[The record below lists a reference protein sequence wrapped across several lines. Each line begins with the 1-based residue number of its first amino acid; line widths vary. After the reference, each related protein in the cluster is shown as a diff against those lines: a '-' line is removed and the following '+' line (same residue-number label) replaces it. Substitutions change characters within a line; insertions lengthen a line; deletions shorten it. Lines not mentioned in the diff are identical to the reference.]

1 MQHARSAHGTAV
13 SFSFRAFRVLP
24 LVLAATMAAIAAP
37 ASAGA
42 GFMAGPTA
50 SITQAIPATPSRLE
64 GATLLAASSVQKA
77 QARPAARGS
86 NGLAGTDR
94 NGNGVRDDVEAYI
107 AKLPDSAAQKKV
119 LAIYHRGVVAQ
130 MMADKHD
137 PAQVRDAADQMLNS
151 MECLFKTYGEPLLD
165 QRRKKIRELT
175 LNTPERQE
183 VYVAFA
189 AAMNGSV
196 MSTPRHVNCD

>member
-1 MQHARSAHGTAV
+1 MQHTRSAHGT
-13 SFSFRAFRVLP
+13 
-24 LVLAATMAAIAAP
+24 
-37 ASAGA
+37 
-42 GFMAGPTA
+42 
-50 SITQAIPATPSRLE
+50 
-64 GATLLAASSVQKA
+64 
-77 QARPAARGS
+77 
-86 NGLAGTDR
+86 
-94 NGNGVRDDVEAYI
+94 
-107 AKLPDSAAQKKV
+107 AAQKKV

-130 MMADKHD
+130 MMADRHD

-175 LNTPERQE
+175 LDTPERQE
-183 VYVAFA
+183 AYVAFA

>member
-1 MQHARSAHGTAV
+1 MQHERSAHGTA
-13 SFSFRAFRVLP
+13 A
-24 LVLAATMAAIAAP
+24 
-37 ASAGA
+37 
-42 GFMAGPTA
+42 
-50 SITQAIPATPSRLE
+50 
-64 GATLLAASSVQKA
+64 QK
-77 QARPAARGS
+77 
-86 NGLAGTDR
+86 
-94 NGNGVRDDVEAYI
+94 
-107 AKLPDSAAQKKV
+107 KKV

-130 MMADKHD
+130 MMADRHD

-151 MECLFKTYGEPLLD
+151 MECLSKTYGEPLLD

-183 VYVAFA
+183 AYVAFA

>member
-1 MQHARSAHGTAV
+1 MQHARSAHGT
-13 SFSFRAFRVLP
+13 
-24 LVLAATMAAIAAP
+24 
-37 ASAGA
+37 
-42 GFMAGPTA
+42 
-50 SITQAIPATPSRLE
+50 
-64 GATLLAASSVQKA
+64 
-77 QARPAARGS
+77 
-86 NGLAGTDR
+86 
-94 NGNGVRDDVEAYI
+94 
-107 AKLPDSAAQKKV
+107 AAQKKV

-130 MMADKHD
+130 MMADRHD
-137 PAQVRDAADQMLNS
+137 PAQVRDAADQMLHS

-183 VYVAFA
+183 AYVAFA